1 MFAFTFC
8 VANLNTLYQ
17 KNEMSKYERKRLA
30 TFDMSLLFAL
40 SSRSLFALSL
50 FNSRMLN
57 FELNQKRDRGEGD
70 LLLCLVIA
78 LRTRLGGDGDA

>member
-1 MFAFTFC
+1 
-8 VANLNTLYQ
+8 
-17 KNEMSKYERKRLA
+17 
-30 TFDMSLLFAL
+30 
-40 SSRSLFALSL
+40 
-50 FNSRMLN
+50 MLN

>member
-1 MFAFTFC
+1 MRGNASRHLICRYFLLL
-8 VANLNTLYQ
+8 VQ
-17 KNEMSKYERKRLA
+17 GRS
-30 TFDMSLLFAL
+30 SL
-40 SSRSLFALSL
+40 SLSL